1 MVTLQRIITEET
13 QKYVQTLN
21 VGDDNYLDMEA
32 ELMRN
37 IKISI
42 VQANQSKAKGESSLA
57 MPKYLNFGQIAEI
70 LNKVMIIR
78 VIVDGD
84 NSDTSLLGVFNGEIY
99 DTEAENIIYKA
110 AIALNNTLTDKD
122 LKEIISRLMLICEH
136 VYVNKD
142 RDLIAVG
149 NGIFNYKKKKL
160 MPFDEKY
167 VFLSKSQVDYV
178 PNAKLKTFKDQWN
191 IEDWLKD
198 ISIDDG
204 VCNLLWQT
212 IGAVL
217 RPYVKWDKTIWLY
230 STTGNNGKG
239 TFCEL
244 LRNMLGPRAHTSIP
258 LSDFSKEFALTPL
271 IGKQAIITDENDV
284 GTFIDKIGIFKAVV
298 TGDIITINRKFKNA
312 INYRF
317 RGMTIQCLNEY
328 PKVKD
333 RSDSFYR
340 RQIFIP
346 FEKSFTGKENKNI
359 KSQYLQDK
367 EVLEY
372 VLYKVLNTDY
382 YELDEP
388 ESCKQAKSDYKE
400 SNDPIRQFWDEFESQ
415 FVWDIL
421 PFGFLFDLYKAW
433 YDKNFPRSQQVSRN
447 QFITSLVTMV
457 NRESTTFKCDDTK
470 QQLRPGDKM
479 SKTEKLIGQYDLKD
493 WYATIYQGRD
503 MTKRCT
509 LTSGDLH
516 ASYRGLTRK

>member
-1 MVTLQRIITEET
+1 
-13 QKYVQTLN
+13 
-21 VGDDNYLDMEA
+21 
-32 ELMRN
+32 
-37 IKISI
+37 
-42 VQANQSKAKGESSLA
+42 
-57 MPKYLNFGQIAEI
+57 
-70 LNKVMIIR
+70 
-78 VIVDGD
+78 
-84 NSDTSLLGVFNGEIY
+84 
-99 DTEAENIIYKA
+99 
-110 AIALNNTLTDKD
+110 
-122 LKEIISRLMLICEH
+122 
-136 VYVNKD
+136 
-142 RDLIAVG
+142 
-149 NGIFNYKKKKL
+149 
-160 MPFDEKY
+160 
-167 VFLSKSQVDYV
+167 
-178 PNAKLKTFKDQWN
+178 
-191 IEDWLKD
+191 
-198 ISIDDG
+198 
-204 VCNLLWQT
+204 
-212 IGAVL
+212 
-217 RPYVKWDKTIWLY
+217 
-230 STTGNNGKG
+230 
-239 TFCEL
+239 
-244 LRNMLGPRAHTSIP
+244 
-258 LSDFSKEFALTPL
+258 
-271 IGKQAIITDENDV
+271 
-284 GTFIDKIGIFKAVV
+284 
-298 TGDIITINRKFKNA
+298 
-312 INYRF
+312 
-317 RGMTIQCLNEY
+317 MTIQCLNEY